1 MLQIAI
7 PVVVTMTSYTAMQ
20 FVDGKMVSLIGPSP
34 IYLSAQGNGGM
45 VVWLLMASLM
55 GLIGV
60 INTYVSQHLGAGT
73 PDRAP
78 TYAWTGL
85 YISFIGGLVMLPLIP
100 ILPWFFG
107 LPILGHSEELQRME
121 ANYAGILFTGVFLT
135 LGARSIAHYF
145 YGMHKPVVVMVSVI
159 VANLVNV
166 GANYVLIFGHF
177 GVPALGVQGAALGT
191 VIGSAVEL
199 AIPLTIFLSSGFNRR
214 YKTRSA
220 WRPRMAPFKDIMRIG
235 WPAGAMFANEM
246 FCWWYL
252 MSVLIAA
259 GGKAAV
265 AASGDATQ
273 AALDEA
279 GLINNTVGWIA
290 LRYMHLSFMPAVGLS
305 IAVTA
310 IVGRCMG
317 MGRPDLAAKRAW
329 LGLGI
334 AMAYMGACALLFV
347 IFRGPMIRYFIQ
359 EDASPEVVEQ
369 MIHIGGWVMI
379 GAAVFQVFDAIA
391 ITVTGALR
399 GAGDT
404 VWPGVATIVLS
415 WVCIIGLGNLLIWAA
430 PQLGSLGPW
439 IGASAFIVLLGIA
452 VLWRFIG
459 GKWKTI
465 ELIDHRD
472 ESGRGDGTITT
483 KDEPLAVPADAVA
496 GTTPG
501 TA

>member
-1 MLQIAI
+1 MLQIAF

-20 FVDGKMVSLIGPSP
+20 FVDGKMVSLIGPEP
-34 IYLSAQGNGGM
+34 VYLAAQGNGGM
-45 VVWLLMASLM
+45 VVWLLMAALM

-73 PDRAP
+73 PEKAP

-85 YISFIGGLVMLPLIP
+85 WLSAIGGVAMLPLIP
-100 ILPWFFG
+100 LLPWFFG
-107 LPILGHSEELQRME
+107 LPILGHGAELQRME
-121 ANYAGILFTGVFLT
+121 AQYASILFTGVFLT

-145 YGMHKPVVVMVSVI
+145 YGMHKPVIVMVSVI

-191 VIGSAVEL
+191 IIGSSVEL
-199 AIPLTIFLSSGFNRR
+199 VIPLAIFLSASFNRR
-214 YKTRSA
+214 YQTRRQ
-220 WRPRMAPFKDIMRIG
+220 WRPQLAPFKDILKIG

-265 AASGDATQ
+265 AAGGNATPE
-273 AALDEA
+273 ALDHA
-279 GLINNTVGWIA
+279 GLVNTTVGWIA

-334 AMAYMGACALLFV
+334 AMAYMGTCALLFV
-347 IFRGPMIRYFIQ
+347 IFREPMMRFFIEKDTPPDVVEEMIR
-359 EDASPEVVEQ
+359 
-369 MIHIGGWVMI
+369 IGGWVMI
-379 GAAVFQVFDAIA
+379 GAAIFQVFDAIA

-404 VWPGVATIVLS
+404 VWPGVATILLS
-415 WVCIIGLGNLLIWAA
+415 WGCIIGLGNLLIAKA
-430 PQLGSLGPW
+430 PTLGSIGPW

-452 VLWRFIG
+452 VLWRFMG

-465 ELIDHRD
+465 ELMDHRD
-472 ESGRGDGTITT
+472 DSGRGDGTITLE
-483 KDEPLAVPADAVA
+483 DEPLAVPADTVA